1 MKKRKS
7 FGISI
12 GASSIMVIIVILTLI
27 CFAGLSLSSANADY
41 QLSLKLAERTKSY
54 YDTTSTAY
62 EHLQKQK
69 ELSNGVENSFN
80 EQIPINDNQM
90 LELKALLLS
99 DANSNNYEIKSFKII
114 NIKQPELDDSLSLLL
129 K

>member
-54 YDTTSTAY
+54 YDATSTAY

-114 NIKQPELDDSLSLLL
+114 NIKQPDLDDSLSLLL

>member
-41 QLSLKLAERTKSY
+41 QLSQKLAQRTKNY
-54 YDTTSTAY
+54 YEATSSAY
-62 EHLQKQK
+62 VELSNQK
-69 ELSNGVENSFN
+69 ELSNNENSFDTK
-80 EQIPINDNQM
+80 IPINDNQV
-90 LELKALLLS
+90 LEVKAIMNP
-99 DANSNNYEIKSFKII
+99 DQYTNYRITSFRII
-114 NIKQPELDDSLSLLL
+114 NVKEPELDDSLSLLL

>member
-41 QLSLKLAERTKSY
+41 QLSQKLAQRTKNY
-54 YDTTSTAY
+54 YEATSSAY
-62 EHLQKQK
+62 VELSNQK
-69 ELSNGVENSFN
+69 ELSNNENSFDTK
-80 EQIPINDNQM
+80 IPINDNQV
-90 LELKALLLS
+90 LEVKAVMNP
-99 DANSNNYEIKSFKII
+99 DQYTNYRITSFRII
-114 NIKQPELDDSLSLLL
+114 NVKEPELDDSLSLLL